1 MNVNSFEEDLHLQQ
15 IKVDRLSTF
24 NKELRSKLDY
34 FVSLLQ
40 TMNAYAPQ
48 AIDDTTIRYDDNS
61 LTNEPPPN
69 YLSRPTSK

>member
-1 MNVNSFEEDLHLQQ
+1 MNVNNFEEDLHLQQ

-40 TMNAYAPQ
+40 TMNAYTPQ
-48 AIDDTTIRYDDNS
+48 TIDDTTIRYDDNS
-61 LTNEPPPN
+61 LTNEPPPS